1 MTSQLKIRCLLKT
14 TAKKLWIQ
22 QKGERV
28 GHVLRKEEEIDEED
42 VWDRKREI
50 MSNRVC
56 DKQNDFYYLNES
68 PPDNNNKKTA
78 GSLTARL
85 TDTQTGNYQGPTS
98 ELSIQTLMWFMDST
112 PPKPPPPLTQTYCTV
127 YPHTH
132 THETHDQTL
141 ASFSCSL
148 SGSSAQKYVKVW
160 QSSKK
165 EDEERGFRKQME
177 QMMKRG
183 GGALKC
189 TLSFCC
195 SLHSAPCPGREM

>member
-68 PPDNNNKKTA
+68 PPDNNNKKSLSLHLLILNEGHTLTA

-85 TDTQTGNYQGPTS
+85 TDTQTGN
-98 ELSIQTLMWFMDST
+98 
-112 PPKPPPPLTQTYCTV
+112 
-127 YPHTH
+127 
-132 THETHDQTL
+132 
-141 ASFSCSL
+141 
-148 SGSSAQKYVKVW
+148 
-160 QSSKK
+160 
-165 EDEERGFRKQME
+165 
-177 QMMKRG
+177 
-183 GGALKC
+183 
-189 TLSFCC
+189 
-195 SLHSAPCPGREM
+195 